1 MGLIRLRAISCG
13 FGKRCG
19 EGYLGVTISGT
30 VDTVTE
36 KAQHLA
42 QIEKLL
48 ASHTLHGSE
57 SLCKLLRYL
66 ANHSLDHP
74 GTSPKE
80 YQIATEVFGRQKDFD
95 PHLDSMVRVQ
105 AGRLRAKLAEYYGSE
120 GAEDSSLVEMPK
132 GNYLLTFHPRPPGA
146 ARNHANASH
155 EASNNLEVSGWTSRS
170 WIIAVVAL
178 SVVLASAVAVATDR
192 FLNRRVAEARLAT
205 DTPDVPVAFRVFWKG
220 FLTGPQEPWVIFSN
234 AAFVGRPYVGMRY
247 YNRAKDSGAVILDH
261 YTGVGEVLAVHAL
274 DGVFEKLRQQIRV
287 KRGSLFSLDDAK
299 NNDLIFIGSPSENL
313 TLLELPTTQEFA
325 FKQITSGPRTG
336 TMEIVNFHPESG
348 ESKEFLPS
356 PPDGTL
362 TEDYSVIA
370 LKRGLNPAHSVLI
383 LAGATTIGTQAA
395 VEYVCQQN
403 SLEEL
408 LLRLSVSN
416 SGELKPFEAVIRV
429 KVARGVPV
437 GTELVALRKGPL

>member
-1 MGLIRLRAISCG
+1 VTDRPQ
-13 FGKRCG
+13 F
-19 EGYLGVTISGT
+19 LG
-30 VDTVTE
+30 
-36 KAQHLA
+36 
-42 QIEKLL
+42 QIEKLV

-80 YQIATEVFGRQKDFD
+80 YQIATEVFGRQQDFD

-120 GAEDSSLVEMPK
+120 GAEDSILVEMPK
-132 GNYLLTFHPRPPGA
+132 GNYLLTFHQRPYGTGRDQPGSSHDTSHALPGNATPSRRLFA
-146 ARNHANASH
+146 A
-155 EASNNLEVSGWTSRS
+155 
-170 WIIAVVAL
+170 IIVL
-178 SVVLASAVAVATDR
+178 SVLLAAVVAVATDR
-192 FLNRRVAEARLAT
+192 FLTRKTAEARLTGDSSDA
-205 DTPDVPVAFRVFWKG
+205 PLAFHVFWKQ

-234 AAFVGRPYVGMRY
+234 AAFVGRPYIGMRY
-247 YNRAKDSGAVILDH
+247 YNRDKDSGAVILDH

-274 DGVFEKLRQQIRV
+274 DNVFGKLHQQIRV

-313 TLLELPTTQEFA
+313 TLLELPNTQEFA
-325 FKQITSGPRTG
+325 FKQITSGPRMG
-336 TMEIVNFHPESG
+336 TMEIINFHPESG
-348 ESKEFLPS
+348 EPKEFFPS
-356 PPDGTL
+356 PPEETL

-437 GTELVALRKGPL
+437 GTELVALRKGSQ

>member
-1 MGLIRLRAISCG
+1 MGLIRLRGLSYGLAKGCEV
-13 FGKRCG
+13 R
-19 EGYLGVTISGT
+19 YLWCYNPPSVGP
-30 VDTVTE
+30 VTE
-36 KAQHLA
+36 RALFLG

-48 ASHTLHGSE
+48 GSHALHGSE

-74 GTSPKE
+74 GLSPKE
-80 YQIATEVFGRQKDFD
+80 YQIATEVFGRQQDFD
-95 PHLDSMVRVQ
+95 PHVDSMVRVQ
-105 AGRLRAKLAEYYGSE
+105 AGRLRTKLAEYYASE
-120 GAEDSSLVEMPK
+120 GTDDQIIVELPK
-132 GNYLLTFHPRPPGA
+132 GTYALTFHPRPHGA
-146 ARNHANASH
+146 GRNHPSISH
-155 EASNNLEVSGWTSRS
+155 EASNNLEANGRTSRA
-170 WIIAVVAL
+170 WIVTVVAL

-192 FLNRRVAEARLAT
+192 FLTRKTAEARLT
-205 DTPDVPVAFRVFWKG
+205 SDTSDVPVAFHVFWRG

-234 AAFVGRPYVGMRY
+234 AAFVGRPYIGMRY
-247 YNRAKDSGAVILDH
+247 YNRAKDSGAVITDH

-274 DGVFEKLRQQIRV
+274 DSVFGKLHQQIRV

-313 TLLELPTTQEFA
+313 TLLELPATQEFA

-336 TMEIVNFHPESG
+336 TMEIINFRPESG

-356 PPDGTL
+356 SPDETL

-395 VEYVCQQN
+395 VEYVCQRD
-403 SLEEL
+403 SLEQL

-429 KVARGVPV
+429 KVAKGVPV
-437 GTELVALRKGPL
+437 GSELVALRKGS